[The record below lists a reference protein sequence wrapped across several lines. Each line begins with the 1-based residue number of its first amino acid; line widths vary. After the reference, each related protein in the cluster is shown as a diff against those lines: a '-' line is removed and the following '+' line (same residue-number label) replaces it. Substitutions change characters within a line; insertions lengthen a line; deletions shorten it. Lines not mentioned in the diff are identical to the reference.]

1 MSNSG
6 FTFRR
11 VREEMIETLLD
22 LGIKDFRVLDAI
34 SQVPR
39 HIFLDEALW
48 SRAYENRSLTIGY
61 KQTIS
66 QPYIVARMTELL
78 ISHTNSRGKIFE
90 NLLELGSGC
99 GYQSAVLSFFCE
111 NVDAIERI
119 KPLVQK
125 SKENLSQL
133 KINNVLFMHGDG
145 YQDWEKEKKYDGIL
159 CAAAPREYPNDLV
172 SVLNNDAK
180 LVIPV
185 GGASQKLNVI
195 TKINNDEINEEEFDD
210 VSFVPML
217 AGKSEDGNDVW
228 KINLNTLQQVSS

>member
-11 VREEMIETLLD
+11 VREEMIEKLLD

-39 HIFLDEALW
+39 HIFVDEALR

-61 KQTIS
+61 QQTIS

-78 ISHTNSRGKIFE
+78 ISHTNTRGKVFE
-90 NLLELGSGC
+90 KVLEIGSGC

-111 NVDAIERI
+111 EIDAIERI
-119 KPLVQK
+119 KPLVYK
-125 SKENLSQL
+125 SRENLSNL
-133 KINNVLFMHGDG
+133 KIHNVKFKHGDG
-145 YQDWEKEKKYDGIL
+145 YTDWSNKIQYDGIL
-159 CAAAPREYPNDLV
+159 CAAAPRSYPDDLINI
-172 SVLNNDAK
+172 LKNEAK

-185 GGASQKLNVI
+185 GGTSQVLKVI
-195 TKINNDEINEEEFDD
+195 SKKDKEVQEKTFDD

-217 AGKSEDGNDVW
+217 AGISNDGTD
-228 KINLNTLQQVSS
+228 L

>member
-1 MSNSG
+1 
-6 FTFRR
+6 
-11 VREEMIETLLD
+11 MIETLLD

-39 HIFLDEALW
+39 HIFLDEALR

-66 QPYIVARMTELL
+66 QPYIVAKMTELL
-78 ISHTNSRGKIFE
+78 ISHTKSRGKVFE
-90 NLLELGSGC
+90 NILELGSGC
-99 GYQSAVLSFFCE
+99 GYQSAILSFFSE
-111 NVDAIERI
+111 KVDAIERI

-125 SKENLSQL
+125 SKENLSKL
-133 KINNVLFMHGDG
+133 KISNVIFKYGDG
-145 YQDWEKEKKYDGIL
+145 YQDWDKEKKYDGIL
-159 CAAAPREYPNDLV
+159 CAAAPRQYPNDLIK
-172 SVLNNDAK
+172 LLGNNAK

-185 GGASQKLNVI
+185 GGSSQKLKVV
-195 TKINNDEINEEEFDD
+195 TKINDEEIKEDEFDE

-228 KINLNTLQQVSS
+228 KKKLNTL

>member
-1 MSNSG
+1 MNNSG

-11 VREEMIETLLD
+11 VREEMIEKLLD

-39 HIFLDEALW
+39 HIFVDEALR

-61 KQTIS
+61 QQTIS
-66 QPYIVARMTELL
+66 QPYIVAKMTELL
-78 ISHTNSRGKIFE
+78 ISHTKSRGKIFDRV
-90 NLLELGSGC
+90 LELGSGC

-111 NVDAIERI
+111 HVDAIERI

-125 SKENLSQL
+125 SRENLANL
-133 KINNVLFMHGDG
+133 KINNVKFKHGDG
-145 YQDWEKEKKYDGIL
+145 FVDWSKSAKYDGIL
-159 CAAAPREYPNDLV
+159 CAAAPRSYPDDLV
-172 SVLNNDAK
+172 SILKTDAK

-185 GGASQKLNVI
+185 GGNKQVLKTI
-195 TKINNDEINEEEFDD
+195 KKINKEEVEESTYDD

-217 AGKSEDGNDVW
+217 AGISEDGNDA
-228 KINLNTLQQVSS
+228 